1 MYHVGSR
8 LALAAI
14 CLCTAGLAPAEAE
27 WVFGGYLG
35 AAHTMT
41 GALAIEQPAADTNLT
56 FASID
61 YEGQSF
67 TSPLYYGGRV
77 TYFASQPSWLGVEA
91 EFIHLKV
98 YARTNAVTRASG
110 RFMGT
115 PFDQDVPIRNIL
127 DSFSLSHGLNFALV
141 NVVARRA
148 LRSSVGADRRVQ
160 FLGRV
165 GLGLTIPHAES
176 MIDGVFQE
184 GYEAGALGLH
194 VAGGIDVR
202 LVRGLSAMA
211 EYKLTSANQS
221 VAISEGHAH
230 GQFTSHH
237 VVFGI
242 GWHL

>member
-1 MYHVGSR
+1 
-8 LALAAI
+8 
-14 CLCTAGLAPAEAE
+14 
-27 WVFGGYLG
+27 
-35 AAHTMT
+35 MT
-41 GALAIEQPAADTNLT
+41 GALAIEQPAADTNLN
-56 FASID
+56 FSSID
-61 YEGQSF
+61 YEGKSF

-77 TYFASQPSWLGVEA
+77 TYFAPQKSWLGVEA

-98 YARTNAVTRASG
+98 YARTDAVTRASG

-115 PFDQDVPIRNIL
+115 PFDQNVPVRNIL
-127 DSFSLSHGLNFALV
+127 ESFSMSHGLNFALV
-141 NVVARRA
+141 NVVARRVLA
-148 LRSSVGADRRVQ
+148 SSAGADGRVEL
-160 FLGRV
+160 LGRA

-176 MIDGVFQE
+176 KIDGVFQE
-184 GYEAGALGLH
+184 GHEMGALGLH
-194 VAGGIDVR
+194 FAGGIDVR

-211 EYKLTSANQS
+211 EYKLTSTTES